1 MTTAGNGAKRVVHT
15 GPEKGERIVVLVPLD
30 CVASRPEHSWV
41 IAAYPV
47 VGIWRLGLE
56 RSREGK
62 AVLGRGVR
70 HAALYYL
77 ASLRRSLGEADGTV
91 VGCCL

>member
-1 MTTAGNGAKRVVHT
+1 MTAAGNGAKMLDHT

-47 VGIWRLGLE
+47 VEIWRLGLE
-56 RSREGK
+56 RSREDK
-62 AVLGRGVR
+62 AVLGRRLRDAV
-70 HAALYYL
+70 LYYL
-77 ASLRRSLGEADGTV
+77 ASLRRSLGEADGTA
-91 VGCCL
+91 VGCC